1 MITEEQEEQEELV
14 TKCVNKFI
22 KLINDEINYEKIEN
36 REKLQKRIMNKKTDE
51 KETIHHLTCEFKNPY
66 ENPMLIKFKSNE
78 IIDTEINE
86 QDRVLI
92 TDENYPFMPQEGIVV
107 QKKQKK

>member
-1 MITEEQEEQEELV
+1 
-14 TKCVNKFI
+14 
-22 KLINDEINYEKIEN
+22 
-36 REKLQKRIMNKKTDE
+36 
-51 KETIHHLTCEFKNPY
+51 
-66 ENPMLIKFKSNE
+66 MLIKFKSNE

-107 QKKQKK
+107 QGVRQN

>member
-1 MITEEQEEQEELV
+1 MYLSDLKTKFWIAYYPEEGKV
-14 TKCVNKFI
+14 PDYWYFDTKQDGDSNT
-22 KLINDEINYEKIEN
+22 
-36 REKLQKRIMNKKTDE
+36 KLQKRIMNKKTDE
-51 KETIHHLTCEFKNPY
+51 KETIRHLTCEFKNPY

-78 IIDTEINE
+78 IIDTEINK